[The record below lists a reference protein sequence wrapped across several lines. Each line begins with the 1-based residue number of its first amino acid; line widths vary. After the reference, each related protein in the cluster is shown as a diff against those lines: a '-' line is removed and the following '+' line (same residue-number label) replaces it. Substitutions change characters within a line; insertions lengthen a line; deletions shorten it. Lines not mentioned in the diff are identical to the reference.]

1 MMDEVYASLNY
12 PRVATRK
19 IIWEFLR
26 ILYRHLVKGE
36 KVLLLGI
43 GRFDFKEWR
52 IPRDRLVGKKSKV
65 IKWRSSHRLAKEL
78 HQNTEE
84 PECTS

>member
-1 MMDEVYASLNY
+1 MNEVYVNLNY

-19 IIWEFLR
+19 IIWEF
-26 ILYRHLVKGE
+26 IQVLYRHLARGE
-36 KVLLLGI
+36 TVLLFSI
-43 GRFDFKEWR
+43 GRFNFKEWQV
-52 IPRDRLVGKKSKV
+52 PMDRPLGRKSKI
-65 IKWRSSHRLAKEL
+65 IKWKTSHGLAREL